1 MGRAGQCKLR
11 PSQKTQPVLYACQGG
26 TRRVPAP
33 CDLLIL
39 YAVPGQVRVL
49 GAGQI
54 QPTIMLKG
62 GIPSRNG
69 KKRINSSET
78 AIAVEI

>member
-1 MGRAGQCKLR
+1 MELAGQHKPLL
-11 PSQKTQPVLYACQGG
+11 SQQTQPVLYACQGG

-39 YAVPGQVRVL
+39 YVVPGQVRVL
-49 GAGQI
+49 GAGQV

-62 GIPSRNG
+62 GIPSQNG
-69 KKRINSSET
+69 KKRISSSET
-78 AIAVEI
+78 TIAVEI